1 MAQYIVLPDG
11 TYYAVKEGE
20 SSQQATRRAMQRYPE
35 AFEAPQKE
43 AQTAP
48 QQAPEGAGFDLGDT
62 ATALKQGIVGSTK
75 ALTDAFGANNA
86 ASQFLDRRN
95 KELQSQYSP
104 ARQAEQQRGQ
114 ARMAEAEKSGST
126 MEQIKAGL
134 QTVGDAPVQS
144 MAQGIGSLAPYLT
157 TGALVSGLTRL
168 VTLGPRAVG
177 ALTAIVNQAPKLIGT
192 VQGMGAVKGAI
203 YDAVYEAEL
212 KDGVD
217 EATAKQKALEAQA
230 YTGQNLDQIALGG
243 GVGFVA
249 GSTGM
254 EKLITPAGA
263 AGAAAKTVP
272 RIARAMGAEMV
283 VEGPQEGH
291 ERAASNIALQR
302 TGRDV
307 GTWEG
312 VPGAFTQGAA
322 MGALSAGPVA
332 AVRGPGQPAKP
343 GLTEERQKAAERAK
357 ALADER
363 AAYEQSPAFVADIA
377 ARHDALVARQKA
389 LNAAIA
395 EPVAKDDMAGQARL
409 AELRQERKEFRQDP
423 DTLQTIA
430 DYNKNIE
437 RVKAHKMS
445 PQEYAEQQQG
455 TVRPDASPAAPA
467 QPTGPSGS
475 TPMDA
480 LMESSD
486 TVGQGQP
493 AAPEPENPA
502 QTRVTQLFNWSNEQP
517 GARPLSQGGMQDL
530 AQLVMEDPAV
540 ARQYVATRPNIPG
553 MRPKEQT
560 TLIKRVEKGLADLQ
574 ARAQTEGRAGTAAAE
589 LRNQSVEMEEQ
600 AFRDEQRAAAEAQRK
615 EALENA
621 ERSKTLVSEMQA
633 LRGMRDKPST
643 PNIPT
648 DLFGTDPAAEGSLE
662 APVETGGPA
671 RRVEGGFRLFN
682 AQGAP
687 DTDTGFRPLQQRVAR
702 LLAEPNLTDEAYQFL
717 RSVEDT
723 MPQLDT
729 QVEEAREGGGQ
740 TDVASLGTL
749 YNELDSTLNT
759 IERGEQGVLADREV
773 QTTEPMRMPRAFG
786 QASTTP
792 INPAFKKE
800 LAALSGKPPATVGAA
815 AQPKDTTRSTK
826 TAGDTW
832 RTPTSRRTTA
842 PLPSTP
848 ETLRGKT
855 SSLQIPRMLQ
865 DQLKT
870 SQRVTADDSGQQ
882 ALFAN
887 AQKELATAKDSPEA
901 FARFM
906 RSPFVNKLRKDARE
920 AKNAPPAKPSAETQ
934 AKERADAVAA
944 KKAQAAKERAAQ
956 ATAQKAKHD
965 AKIARL
971 EKAREEHAAKFK
983 KFEGES
989 RTVPALDED
998 ARADRE
1004 ARAEGKRKRLSGKE
1018 RAEAEASP
1026 QKVLGGWRAQV
1037 TALEK
1042 KYRAGYEVLRE
1053 HVLGKVKTAQDKHDR
1068 LWEQY
1073 KAAKTSEQ
1081 RALLNDRYEEA
1092 ARSLRKI
1099 ESETKAQLAR
1109 WRDDSPDTKAL
1120 DAARDKVA
1128 LLEEAIARDAFETPE
1143 AKAIRKEA
1151 ERGRSRMAEQFFAA
1165 AQAKTA
1171 KSEHRGQ
1178 QFTGRSV
1185 TDLGAGGKEAASD
1198 GRIFD
1203 VLDDLES
1210 NGSTPFVRAAAAKL
1224 RPFLLRTK
1232 LRTQETLRDE
1242 NGVHV
1247 EGLYDAKT
1255 NTVSVDE
1262 ALVSEEVVLHE
1273 LTHAATLRALVAPDS
1288 ELTAAQQDA
1297 RSRLKDL
1304 YNEAKETGIF
1314 EGEYALTNLQEF
1326 VAEINSNEG
1335 VRAKLDAKTPGFVR
1349 KVFDAILEM
1358 LGVAK
1363 KTVSEAALADIEALF
1378 QPSLPFVT
1386 VDQKA
1391 VASVMRGVFPDADI
1405 TTAEGTPDAIASA
1418 VSSVVGRGPQHWWQK
1433 VLANATGLGFRTQFL
1448 DAYAPIEELVRKGVE
1463 KGSLES
1469 MKAFQ
1474 TMYFLRFG
1482 QQRNQFLSQAAG
1494 TGVPQ
1499 LVKSADGDY
1508 SYESADGPNLASIA
1522 RTLSDAKIGDPQQ
1535 IEGEFT
1541 AFLAIRRAMQT
1552 PNGFSKL
1559 NLKSPMTETQARAFM
1574 DAVNADPARKNAF
1587 EAAATEYKAYN
1598 GQLLDLLVQTGAME
1612 ASKATA
1618 LKRGDFVPFYRQTPD
1633 GVFQLVVMGE
1643 NPVRIGDIRSQPY
1656 LQELMGDDEKILPV
1670 FTGAMQNTS
1679 MLLDMAMRNQSVK
1692 SLAYSMRDMGAG
1704 IVGKGQGP
1712 QGARAKRDTI
1722 VFKDKGKEFFLK
1734 LDSDAYGVP
1743 SELLIK
1749 GLEGIK
1755 TTLPFMF
1762 RGMAGFSNILRAGVT
1777 RMPAYAFRQMIRDPI
1792 NAFLVTGG
1800 DFVPVV
1806 SSFKEMAKMQL
1817 GDKTTEQV
1825 LERSGAISSNVFS
1838 GDKADWVRIMRDISA
1853 NKKGLTGAK
1862 DTALSKLDA
1871 FATQSD
1877 TSTRSVLYNMYRDK
1891 GMSHIEALMG
1901 SLESMNFSRRGASPS
1916 MQVMSMMVPFF
1927 NAQIQGLDVIYRAAR
1942 GHSLFE
1948 NEMDVQRKLLVRG
1961 GMMMAATIAY
1971 AAAMQDDEAYKN
1983 ASEEV
1988 RANNYFVRLPGM
2000 SEPLKLPI
2008 PFELGYAF
2016 KAIPELIFNVAAG
2029 TTSTS
2034 GATKALAGLAY
2045 DTVPFGLPQAIKP
2058 TVEVVTNH
2066 SFFGGRP
2073 ITGPREA
2080 GLDVD
2085 QQFRQNTTELA
2096 KLLGKN
2102 GVVSP
2107 LQIEHLVRGYTGGM
2121 GILLMQLTNV
2131 VLRPLTDADAPAR
2144 STSKLSEMPLIG
2156 PLFQPS
2162 DGRGFIDEAY
2172 AIAEEFNQKSRTYKN
2187 LVESGKKAEAAAY
2200 AQRYANEIAGSSIA
2214 GALRQRMGEFAKY
2227 RRAVQAHPTMTSA
2240 EKRASLDALKQAEIR
2255 LAERVKAYG
2264 KREPPAPHD

>member
-35 AFEAPQKE
+35 AFEAPQEE
-43 AQTAP
+43 ARPAA
-48 QQAPEGAGFDLGDT
+48 QQAPEEAGFSLGDT
-62 ATALKQGIVGSTK
+62 ATALKQGVVGSTK
-75 ALTDAFGANNA
+75 ALSDFFGADNPV
-86 ASQFLDRRN
+86 SQFMERRN
-95 KELQSQYSP
+95 TELQGQYSP
-104 ARQAEQQRGQ
+104 ARQAEQKR
-114 ARMAEAEKSGST
+114 AAERMEAAEATGDIG
-126 MEQIKAGL
+126 QQFKAGL
-134 QTVGDAPVQS
+134 QNVSEAPLQS
-144 MAQGIGSLAPYLT
+144 IAQGVGSIVPYIGPQILEGLIARGIT
-157 TGALVSGLTRL
+157 LV
-168 VTLGPRAVG
+168 PRAAS
-177 ALTAIVNQAPKLIGT
+177 ALKAIVAQAPKLMGT
-192 VQGMGAVKGAI
+192 MQGAGAVKGAI
-203 YDAVYEAEL
+203 YDAVYEAEIQ
-212 KDGVD
+212 DGAD
-217 EATAKQKALEAQA
+217 EATAKHKALAAQS
-230 YTGQNLDQIALGG
+230 YTGENLDQIGIGMGG
-243 GVGFVA
+243 GFLA
-249 GSTGM
+249 GSTGA
-254 EKLITPAGA
+254 EKLITSG
-263 AGAAAKTVP
+263 GAAAASAKILP
-272 RIARAMGAEMV
+272 RVAKAMGTEAIT
-283 VEGPQEGH
+283 EGPQEGH
-291 ERAASNIALQR
+291 ERYAGNKALQR

-307 GTWEG
+307 DSWKG
-312 VPGAFTQGAA
+312 VPGATAQGTA

-332 AVRGPGQPAKP
+332 AVRGPGKAAKP
-343 GLTEERQKAAERAK
+343 DLTEERQKAAEQAK

-363 AAYEQSPAFVADIA
+363 AAYAQSPAFVADIA
-377 ARHDALVARQKA
+377 ARHDALVARQKE

-437 RVKAHKMS
+437 RVKAHKLS

-455 TVRPDASPAAPA
+455 TVRPEGAPEAPPQTASA
-467 QPTGPSGS
+467 GS

-486 TVGQGQP
+486 TVGQPP
-493 AAPEPENPA
+493 APAPEPENPA

-560 TLIKRVEKGLADLQ
+560 TLIKRVEKSLADMQSQ
-574 ARAQTEGRAGTAAAE
+574 AQEAGRAGTAAAE

-600 AFRDEQRAAAEAQRK
+600 AFRDEQRAADEAQRK

-621 ERSKTLVSEMQA
+621 ERSKTMVSELQA
-633 LRGMRDKPST
+633 MRGMRDKPST
-643 PNIPT
+643 PNMPT

-662 APVETGGPA
+662 APVETGGSA

-682 AQGAP
+682 APGAP

-740 TDVASLGTL
+740 TDVASLDTL

-759 IERGEQGVLADREV
+759 IERGEQGVLADRETK
-773 QTTEPMRMPRAFG
+773 TTEPMRTPRAFG

-800 LAALSGKPPATVGAA
+800 LAALPGTPPATVGAA

-826 TAGDTW
+826 TAEDTW
-832 RTPTSRRTTA
+832 RTPVSRRTA
-842 PLPSTP
+842 SPLPSTP
-848 ETLRGKT
+848 ATLRGKD
-855 SSLQIPRMLQ
+855 SRLQIPRMLQ
-865 DQLKT
+865 DRIKT
-870 SQRVTADDSGQQ
+870 SQRVATDDSGQQ

-944 KKAQAAKERAAQ
+944 KKAQAAQERAAQ
-956 ATAQKAKHD
+956 ATAQKAEHD

-989 RTVPALDED
+989 RAVPALDED

-1004 ARAEGKRKRLSGKE
+1004 ARAEGKRKHLSGKE
-1018 RAEAEASP
+1018 RAEAEANP
-1026 QKVLGGWRAQV
+1026 RKVLGGWRAQV

-1042 KYRAGYEVLRE
+1042 TSLDRYEVMRE
-1053 HVLGKVKTAQDKHDR
+1053 HVLGKVKKARDIHDR
-1068 LWEQY
+1068 QWGQY
-1073 KAAKTSEQ
+1073 KAAKTSEH

-1099 ESETKAQLAR
+1099 ESEAKEQLAR
-1109 WRDDSPDTKAL
+1109 WRDNNTDTKAL
-1120 DAARDKVA
+1120 DEAREKVA

-1143 AKAIRKEA
+1143 AKAVRKEA
-1151 ERGRSRMAEQFFAA
+1151 ERGRSRTAEQFFAA

-1262 ALVSEEVVLHE
+1262 ALISEEVVVHE
-1273 LTHAATLRALVAPDS
+1273 LTHAATLRAIVAPDS
-1288 ELTAAQQDA
+1288 ELTTAQQEA

-1335 VRAKLDAKTPGFVR
+1335 VRAKLDAKKPGFVR

-1418 VSSVVGRGPQHWWQK
+1418 VSSVVGRGPQSWWQK
-1433 VLANATGLGFRTQFL
+1433 VLANTTGLGFRTQFL

-1499 LVKSADGDY
+1499 LVQNADGDY
-1508 SYESADGPNLASIA
+1508 SYESADGPNLANIA

-1612 ASKATA
+1612 ASKAA
-1618 LKRGDFVPFYRQTPD
+1618 ELKRGDFVPFYRQTPD

-1692 SLAYSMRDMGAG
+1692 SLAYTLRDMGAG

-1722 VFKDKGKEFFLK
+1722 VFKDKGKEHFIK

-1743 SELLIK
+1743 AELLIK

-1800 DFVPVV
+1800 NFVPVV

-1853 NKKGLTGAK
+1853 NKKGLAGAK
-1862 DTALSKLDA
+1862 DAALSKLDG

-2000 SEPLKLPI
+2000 NEPLKLPI

-2034 GATKALAGLAY
+2034 GATKALADLAF
-2045 DTVPFGLPQAIKP
+2045 DTVPFGMPQAIKP

-2121 GILLMQLTNV
+2121 GILLMQLTDV

-2144 STSKLSEMPLIG
+2144 PTRKLSEMPLVG
-2156 PLFQPS
+2156 PLFQPT

-2187 LVESGKKAEAAAY
+2187 LIAGGKKAEAAAY

-2264 KREPPAPHD
+2264 KREPPAPRD